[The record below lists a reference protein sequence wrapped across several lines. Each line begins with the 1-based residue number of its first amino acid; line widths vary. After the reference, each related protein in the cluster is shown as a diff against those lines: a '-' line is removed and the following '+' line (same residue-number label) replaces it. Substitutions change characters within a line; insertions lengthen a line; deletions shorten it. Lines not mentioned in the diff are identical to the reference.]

1 MYKHE
6 YNITTPGALQCH
18 LYVCD
23 SFQFSR
29 IRTHFVRRAIFGMQ
43 THQGLDLVFYAVVF
57 CRVAI
62 NLANLANF
70 IVVVL
75 KIFVLLGLSVN
86 DLAILVSSCLSTSQ
100 IIKTSKHQSFKSIK
114 TSKLQKHQNIKA
126 SKASKLQKH
135 QNIKASKHQSFKA
148 LKHQSFKHIKTSKL
162 QKR

>member
-1 MYKHE
+1 M
-6 YNITTPGALQCH
+6 TTSQHQVHCNVVM
-18 LYVCD
+18 LYVCN

-29 IRTHFVRRAIFGMQ
+29 IRTHFVRCAIFCMQ

-62 NLANLANF
+62 NLANF
-70 IVVVL
+70 MVVVL

-100 IIKTSKHQSFKSIK
+100 SIKTSKHQSFKSIK